1 MLRLQERKSVAKT
14 RASGNLNIDGNKKFY
29 YINGIL
35 SLGVIRVCI
44 AFEIYSAYMLR
55 QNNNKNQNM
64 LFSIILEIII

>member
-14 RASGNLNIDGNKKFY
+14 RASGKLNKDGDKKFY

-35 SLGVIRVCI
+35 RLGVMLVCI
-44 AFEIYSAYMLR
+44 AFEIYSVYVLR

-64 LFSIILEIII
+64 LFSVILEIII